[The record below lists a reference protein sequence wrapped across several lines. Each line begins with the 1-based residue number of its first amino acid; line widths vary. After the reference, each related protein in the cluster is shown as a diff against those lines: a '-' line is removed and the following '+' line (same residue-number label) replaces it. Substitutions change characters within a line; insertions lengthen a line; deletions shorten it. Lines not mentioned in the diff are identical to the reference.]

1 MKDLDTRNPESL
13 LSDLLKKESK
23 IFRPIALNVLNE
35 GDMKIDETMIEGSH
49 TGKSELV
56 VCPKNENL
64 EDLQNAVKQF
74 FYSIGDMNNY
84 KVEINYEQIEDI
96 IEKDFLDDGN
106 ENKK

>member
-1 MKDLDTRNPESL
+1 
-13 LSDLLKKESK
+13 
-23 IFRPIALNVLNE
+23 
-35 GDMKIDETMIEGSH
+35 MKIDETMIEGNH

-56 VCPKNENL
+56 ICPKSENL

-84 KVEINYEQIEDI
+84 KVEINYEQIEIEDI

-106 ENKK
+106 EKKK